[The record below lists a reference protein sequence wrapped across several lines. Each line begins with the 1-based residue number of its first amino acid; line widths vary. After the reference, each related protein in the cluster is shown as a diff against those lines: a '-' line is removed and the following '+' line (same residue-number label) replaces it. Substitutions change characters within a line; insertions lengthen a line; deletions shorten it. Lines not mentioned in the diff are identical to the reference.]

1 MPNIGS
7 PYIFL
12 IGVSVIVVLSYFYN
26 LISKRTNI
34 PTVLMLITTGII
46 LNQVMNYFEM
56 GEINMMPILELLGIV
71 GLIMI
76 VLEAALDLKLTKD
89 KAPIIIKSM
98 SVALLELLATTAVL
112 TYIVQ
117 FFTGASIQQS
127 IFYAMP
133 MSILSSA
140 IVIPSVG
147 SLDEHK
153 KEFLIYNS
161 TFSDIFG
168 IMFFYF
174 YAGAVDAESSSAM
187 LANFG
192 TNTLITIL
200 LSFVL
205 SYALVWVFQKIES
218 EVKLF
223 LLIAVLVLLYALGKM
238 LHLSSLLII
247 LTFGLI
253 LNNRKV
259 FFQGR
264 LSRWIKP
271 VAMRRVLVDFRLI
284 TIETAFVVRTF
295 FFVVFGMTIVLS
307 SLVSVK
313 VFLVSVIILAAA
325 YLIRFIFLFFIERK
339 AAKTELWIA
348 PRGLITILL
357 YFAIPS
363 EYQIEA
369 FESGILLYVILGTS
383 IIMTWSLIS
392 SKKTDIY
399 DELYDDEIAKQEQEA
414 IDQYKKDQSL

>member
-1 MPNIGS
+1 MPNISS
-7 PYIFL
+7 PYTFL
-12 IGVSVIVVLSYFYN
+12 IAVSVIVVFSYFYN

-46 LNQVMNYFEM
+46 LNQAMNYFEM

-76 VLEAALDLKLTKD
+76 VLEAALDLKLTKE

-98 SVALLELLATTAVL
+98 SVALLELLATTAAL

-205 SYALVWVFQKIES
+205 SYILVWVFQKIES

-259 FFQGR
+259 FFRGR

-325 YLIRFIFLFFIERK
+325 YLIRFIFLYIIERK

-383 IIMTWSLIS
+383 IMMTWSLIS

-414 IDQYKKDQSL
+414 IDQHTKDQSS